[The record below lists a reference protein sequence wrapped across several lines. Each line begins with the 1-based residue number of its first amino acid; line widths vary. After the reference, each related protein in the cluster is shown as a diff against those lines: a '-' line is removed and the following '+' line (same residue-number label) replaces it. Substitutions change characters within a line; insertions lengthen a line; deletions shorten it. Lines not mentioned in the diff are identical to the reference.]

1 MAYWMVACSVYLYI
15 VILGANVRICRW
27 ECGIGVAVGV
37 EGVHRVAMTG
47 DAAGVSAV
55 ADAGSPVSCVPCAG
69 ADLCVPGSIGHDLNA
84 AAKDY
89 GE

>member
-1 MAYWMVACSVYLYI
+1 MIACSVYLYI

-55 ADAGSPVSCVPCAG
+55 ADAGSTVSGVRCAG
-69 ADLCVPGSIGHDLNA
+69 ANLDVLDSIGHDLNA